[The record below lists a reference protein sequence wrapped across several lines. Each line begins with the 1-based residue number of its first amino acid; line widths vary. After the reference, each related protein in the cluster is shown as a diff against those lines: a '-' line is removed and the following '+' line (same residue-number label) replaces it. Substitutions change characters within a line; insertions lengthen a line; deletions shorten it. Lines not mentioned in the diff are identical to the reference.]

1 MEDQFNRNLGE
12 ASGSW
17 ALGER
22 LDLSKEPPT
31 QPRRC
36 GHEDGNGYEILRW
49 RDKNNGLKFI
59 DKMMLMVG
67 SPLSME
73 AGVKRNT

>member
-22 LDLSKEPPT
+22 LDLSKEQPT
-31 QPRRC
+31 QPLRMGMDMRFL
-36 GHEDGNGYEILRW
+36 GGGTRIMALILLT
-49 RDKNNGLKFI
+49 KLC
-59 DKMMLMVG
+59 
-67 SPLSME
+67 
-73 AGVKRNT
+73 